1 VRSALWRREIDSAT
15 AVGRSRT
22 VFQAG
27 MVKAACRRQASRTRK
42 QMSGIGACVLG
53 PEGVYRLEIDAPA
66 LSINEQRLVAKA
78 QAGDRLAFEELVR
91 IHADR
96 LYGVVLR
103 LCATP
108 HEAEEVTQETFIRA
122 WRAIAR
128 FDGRSQ
134 LFTWLYRIGVNEAK
148 RRLERGEGALRTVS
162 LEESPGDPPDLS
174 EAPEAHAERDAL
186 RAALERAVR
195 ALPLAY
201 RAPLVLR
208 DIEGLTT
215 GEAAEILGISEAA
228 LKSRLHRARALVRHA
243 LEER

>member
-1 VRSALWRREIDSAT
+1 MPRWSKRHVDLEPVAPVGKCPAAAPASAGPD
-15 AVGRSRT
+15 
-22 VFQAG
+22 
-27 MVKAACRRQASRTRK
+27 
-42 QMSGIGACVLG
+42 GAC
-53 PEGVYRLEIDAPA
+53 RLEIDSRA

-148 RRLERGEGALRTVS
+148 RRLQRGERALRTVS
-162 LEESPGDPPDLS
+162 LEESPGDPPD
-174 EAPEAHAERDAL
+174 
-186 RAALERAVR
+186 
-195 ALPLAY
+195 
-201 RAPLVLR
+201 
-208 DIEGLTT
+208 
-215 GEAAEILGISEAA
+215 
-228 LKSRLHRARALVRHA
+228 
-243 LEER
+243 

>member
-1 VRSALWRREIDSAT
+1 
-15 AVGRSRT
+15 
-22 VFQAG
+22 
-27 MVKAACRRQASRTRK
+27 
-42 QMSGIGACVLG
+42 MSGIGAASSASN
-53 PEGVYRLEIDAPA
+53 GVYRLEIDSRA

-148 RRLERGEGALRTVS
+148 RRLQRGERALRTVPF
-162 LEESPGDPPDLS
+162 EEAPGDPSDLS
-174 EAPEAHAERDAL
+174 EAPEPHAERDAL
-186 RAALERAVR
+186 RAALERAVQ

-215 GEAAEILGISEAA
+215 AESAEILGISEAA
-228 LKSRLHRARALVRHA
+228 LKSRLHRARAVVRDA
-243 LEER
+243 LEDR

>member
-1 VRSALWRREIDSAT
+1 
-15 AVGRSRT
+15 
-22 VFQAG
+22 
-27 MVKAACRRQASRTRK
+27 M
-42 QMSGIGACVLG
+42 
-53 PEGVYRLEIDAPA
+53 
-66 LSINEQRLVAKA
+66 
-78 QAGDRLAFEELVR
+78 R

-215 GEAAEILGISEAA
+215 GEAAQILGISEAA

-243 LEER
+243 LEEW

>member
-1 VRSALWRREIDSAT
+1 
-15 AVGRSRT
+15 
-22 VFQAG
+22 
-27 MVKAACRRQASRTRK
+27 
-42 QMSGIGACVLG
+42 MSGIGACILG
-53 PEGVYRLEIDAPA
+53 PGGVYRLDIESRA

-215 GEAAEILGISEAA
+215 GEAAQILGISEAA

-243 LEER
+243 LEEW

>member
-1 VRSALWRREIDSAT
+1 
-15 AVGRSRT
+15 
-22 VFQAG
+22 
-27 MVKAACRRQASRTRK
+27 
-42 QMSGIGACVLG
+42 MSGIDVCILG
-53 PEGVYRLEIDAPA
+53 PDGVYRLDIDSRA
-66 LSINEQRLVAKA
+66 LSINEQQLVAKA
-78 QAGDRLAFEELVR
+78 QAGDRLAFEALVR

-96 LYGVVLR
+96 LYGVVLH
-103 LCATP
+103 LCGTP

-122 WRAIAR
+122 WCAIAR

-148 RRLERGEGALRTVS
+148 RRQQPGGRALRVVS
-162 LEESPGDPPDLS
+162 LEESPCDPPDLS
-174 EAPEAHAERDAL
+174 EGPGPHAERTAL

-215 GEAAEILGISEAA
+215 AESAEILGISEAA
-228 LKSRLHRARALVRHA
+228 LKSRLHRARALVRDA
-243 LEER
+243 LEDQ

>member
-1 VRSALWRREIDSAT
+1 
-15 AVGRSRT
+15 
-22 VFQAG
+22 
-27 MVKAACRRQASRTRK
+27 
-42 QMSGIGACVLG
+42 MSGIGACVLG

-148 RRLERGEGALRTVS
+148 RRLQRGERTLRTVS
-162 LEESPGDPPDLS
+162 PRGVAGRPAGSERGTGATRRARCPSCRAGACGSGPAARLSRTACAAGHRGAYDRGGRPNPGHQRGGAEEPTAPRARPGS
-174 EAPEAHAERDAL
+174 A
-186 RAALERAVR
+186 RARGAVR
-195 ALPLAY
+195 
-201 RAPLVLR
+201 R
-208 DIEGLTT
+208 GL
-215 GEAAEILGISEAA
+215 G
-228 LKSRLHRARALVRHA
+228 K
-243 LEER
+243 

>member
-1 VRSALWRREIDSAT
+1 
-15 AVGRSRT
+15 
-22 VFQAG
+22 
-27 MVKAACRRQASRTRK
+27 
-42 QMSGIGACVLG
+42 MSGIGACVLG

-78 QAGDRLAFEELVR
+78 QAGDRLAFEALVR

-96 LYGVVLR
+96 LYGVVLH
-103 LCATP
+103 LCGTP

-122 WRAIAR
+122 WCAIAR

-148 RRLERGEGALRTVS
+148 RRLQRGERALRTVS

-174 EAPEAHAERDAL
+174 KAPERHAERGAL

-195 ALPLAY
+195 ALPLPY

-228 LKSRLHRARALVRHA
+228 LKSRLHRARALVREA
-243 LEER
+243 LEDGRGEGWG

>member
-1 VRSALWRREIDSAT
+1 
-15 AVGRSRT
+15 
-22 VFQAG
+22 
-27 MVKAACRRQASRTRK
+27 
-42 QMSGIGACVLG
+42 MSGIGVCILG
-53 PEGVYRLEIDAPA
+53 PDGVYRLDIDSRA
-66 LSINEQRLVAKA
+66 LSINEQQLVAKA

-215 GEAAEILGISEAA
+215 GEAAQILGISEAA

-243 LEER
+243 LEEW